1 MPSRFDIPDI
11 PGAVNALEVSE
22 LCYAIDAYSVQ
33 LKQAMDNRDYCKMV
47 AAGQVL
53 VSLTRRN
60 SAELAGKSARI
71 RAKAVNK
78 MLRF

>member
-11 PGAVNALEVSE
+11 PGAVNTLKVSE
-22 LCYAIDAYSVQ
+22 LCDAIEEYSLQ
-33 LKQAMDNRDYCKMV
+33 LKQAIDSRDQTKMV

-60 SAELAGKSARI
+60 SAELAGKSTRI
-71 RAKAVNK
+71 RANAVNK
-78 MLRF
+78 TG